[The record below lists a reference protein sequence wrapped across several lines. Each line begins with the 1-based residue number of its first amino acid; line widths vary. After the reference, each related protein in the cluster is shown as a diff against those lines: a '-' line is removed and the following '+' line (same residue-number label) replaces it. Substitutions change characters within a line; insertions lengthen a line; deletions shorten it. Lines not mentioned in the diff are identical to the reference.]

1 VSEPTTHLPLSRA
14 YLCADLE
21 CETVSNNPKYCPV
34 CLSQVISLARILS
47 EKAEVPVAQEGMAR
61 VAAARH

>member
-1 VSEPTTHLPLSRA
+1 MSEPTTHLPLSRA

-21 CETVSNNPKYCPV
+21 CETVSDNPKYCPV

-47 EKAEVPVAQEGMAR
+47 EKAQGAERPVSESRAI
-61 VAAARH
+61 AA